1 MQQKIIQADDVEEN
15 DNNKAGEMQM
25 KASRD

>member
-1 MQQKIIQADDVEEN
+1 MRQKIIQADDVEEN
-15 DNNKAGEMQM
+15 DNNKAEEMQM